1 MPSRQPSIPPER
13 KLAERAWAVGDY
25 DTARALYRHCVTSAT
40 STIHDGLPS
49 VFYLAEWARMEGTIQ
64 NRPGFEALF
73 AEALA
78 LEPNAPLLRLS
89 YARDLW
95 CEFRDTAA
103 CLKEIAALEELL
115 ASTRWDRAN
124 DISPLAYSQKIAT
137 LRAWTK
143 GEPGG
148 PLQP

>member
-1 MPSRQPSIPPER
+1 MPSRPPSIPSER

-25 DTARALYRHCVTSAT
+25 GTARTLYRHCVDSAA
-40 STIHDGLPS
+40 STIHDGLPTA
-49 VFYLAEWARMEGTIQ
+49 FYLAEWARLEGTIQ
-64 NRPGFEALF
+64 NRPAFEALF
-73 AEALA
+73 AEAFA

-95 CEFRDTAA
+95 CEFRDTEA
-103 CLKEIAALEELL
+103 CLKEVAALEELL
-115 ASTRWDRAN
+115 ASTLWDRAN
-124 DISPLAYSQKIAT
+124 DLSPLAYSQKIET
-137 LRAWTK
+137 LRAWTR